1 MAKSYYKTIHGVR
14 YDRALL
20 EAVDERIL
28 SQGEG
33 RISKKDAEKIVK
45 LTKDGGHT
53 TETELNTLK
62 YISENYN
69 FTPKAAEWFS
79 GKLPDIEQAVNS
91 NQFVQAETTQPI
103 PPLDQTSSSLP

>member
-14 YDRALL
+14 YDRALM

-28 SQGEG
+28 GQGEG
-33 RISKKDAEKIVK
+33 RISKKAAEGSIK
-45 LTKDGGHT
+45 LTKDGGRV

-69 FTPKAAEWFS
+69 FTPKAAEWFA
-79 GKLPDIEQAVNS
+79 GKLPDI
-91 NQFVQAETTQPI
+91 
-103 PPLDQTSSSLP
+103 

>member
-20 EAVDERIL
+20 EAVDERIHG
-28 SQGEG
+28 QVEG
-33 RISKKDAEKIVK
+33 RISKKDAEVIVK
-45 LTKDGGHT
+45 LTKDGGRI

-69 FTPKAAEWFS
+69 FTPKAAEWFA
-79 GKLPDIEQAVNS
+79 GKLPDIEQAVNPD
-91 NQFVQAETTQPI
+91 QFVQAEPTQPA
-103 PPLDQTSSSLP
+103 PPR